1 MAAPD
6 AILTTTTSDDL
17 ESSKRGGYPASV
29 QSGIPKLSPT
39 PKGWRRTPLGAHLHE
54 IRRPASLESER
65 QYTLVTVKRS
75 RGGVEKREVL
85 RGSEVKTPSQ
95 YFIEQ
100 GDFLISKRQIVHGAC
115 GLVPAELGGAVVS
128 NEYAVLGTDD
138 EIDLGFLRYLSETK
152 YFQQTCFHSS
162 VGVHIEKMLFRIE
175 HWLRWPFNIPP
186 LAEQQRIAGL
196 LNTWDC
202 AIAQTDS
209 LLLASRM
216 EKQAL
221 MKLVFAP
228 HHPADWKNFGW
239 KRIPLGEIVNVDAES
254 LTNETS
260 SDFEFR
266 YISLADVEAGKI
278 SSDLSLYKFSTA
290 PSRARRIVRPGDIL
304 MSTVRPHLKGF
315 SRTTEAQRGCI
326 ASTGFAVLSCREGTN
341 SGYVYHYL
349 YSDDIQRQLNALVA
363 GSNYP
368 AINSAEVEDLLM
380 NAPSMADQERIVSM
394 LDAQDDRI
402 LALERQIDLL
412 VLEKRVLMQQLL
424 AGGRRVRLSGRNT
437 EVCA

>member
-6 AILTTTTSDDL
+6 AILPTTTSDDL

-39 PKGWRRTPLGAHLHE
+39 PEGWRRTPLGAHLHE
-54 IRRPASLESER
+54 IRRPASLKPER

-75 RGGVEKREVL
+75 RGGVERREDL
-85 RGSEVKTPSQ
+85 RGSEIKTPSQ
-95 YFIEQ
+95 YFVKE

-115 GLVPAELGGAVVS
+115 GLVPAALDGAVVS
-128 NEYAVLGTDD
+128 NEYAVLGADG
-138 EIDLGFLRYLSETK
+138 EIDLGFLRYLSESK

-162 VGVHIEKMLFRIE
+162 VGVHVEKMIFRIE

-186 LAEQQRIAGL
+186 LAEQQRITDL
-196 LNTWDC
+196 LKTWDRS
-202 AIAQTDS
+202 IAQTDS
-209 LLLASRM
+209 LLLASRI

-221 MKLVFAP
+221 MSRVFSP
-228 HHPADWKNFGW
+228 HHPADWKKFGW
-239 KRIPLGEIVNVDAES
+239 KRIPLGEVINVDAES
-254 LTNETS
+254 LTSETS
-260 SDFEFR
+260 SNFEFR

-278 SSDLSLYKFSTA
+278 STDLSLHRFSTA

-304 MSTVRPHLKGF
+304 MSTVRPNLKGF
-315 SRTTEAQRGCI
+315 SRTSEAQKGCI

-341 SGYVYHYL
+341 SDYVYHYL

-368 AINSAEVEDLLM
+368 AINSVEVEDLLM
-380 NAPSMADQERIVSM
+380 NAPSMVNQEKIVSM
-394 LDAQDDRI
+394 LDAQDDRV

-424 AGGRRVRLSGRNT
+424 AGERRVRLSELNT